1 MTKMINI
8 NKILYCVLIII
19 VFIFLCSWY
28 DEFCRN
34 KLYNSNYSYEN
45 STKLVIS
52 SKINLDSKKIEEIS
66 ADAKQYHILI
76 EKKVLNKKNN
86 VVIHYLN
93 TEDYRLLCSLFNIKY
108 STNIDGISTTDK
120 FKTNTSKSDFLQND
134 LHIYKLFDSYYNEQ
148 YNYTGEYQIFYNSK
162 DSLNKFI
169 DVLAEKLEIDSSD
182 LLISGNSLSKSNFEI
197 FKNIYIICIIFI
209 AFSIF
214 ISSLFSTFKESNEIG
229 IYKLLG
235 FSNLKIIKHKF
246 LADLKIYLL
255 ITFVIYFIVNFF
267 VQGNNIIFI
276 LYSAFASLIILF
288 IKILISSISIFIIN
302 NKIRLINLVKKESLT
317 SGIMGFNQFFKII
330 TFGIILTI
338 SLFVGIQLKLFMDRK
353 EELDSF
359 SKYSEYAV
367 FSQFYSGND
376 TGNLTGGSDE
386 LDISELELFKHLEK
400 QDVRYADFRTY
411 FFKTKDD
418 ENFYKTLTSNGNKR
432 FRYGIID
439 YNYLSDLNL
448 IDTNTKLKI
457 EIGNNSTENIFLIPE
472 SLKLEV
478 ENFKKFYYE
487 YYDKKD
493 NDWFIIYEDSK
504 IPSLSPEIAANNGYL
519 IDSPIL
525 RVITSNNVSLREVS
539 VYGVGYDTP
548 MKIKIDSN
556 KSKQEFYDTI
566 YYKLFDLKLDDNLD
580 INTLFTFGELFNIE
594 LRELQ
599 NQIIT
604 FVFILCLLLIIYIY
618 ISFQSF
624 VLYLKDKYK
633 EIAIKKL
640 NGYSD
645 IKVFINYII
654 TNFIITSFIMIV
666 VFLIFNK
673 SYHPIEFLKLFLLI
687 NLIEEFLNIIIIKVK
702 FNKFIVNAIK
712 GEKL

>member
-52 SKINLDSKKIEEIS
+52 SKINLDSKKIKEIS

-76 EKKVLNKKNN
+76 EKKVLNQKKN